1 MPDWTTFTAFAAV
14 TALLVLLLARASQ
27 SMLVETTAPDRPKDP
42 QRIEQSGDEG
52 ALTNDGNELIDD
64 GSELIDDGSELTDRG
79 SEQPEAAGA
88 TTAPAD
94 PSRASTEPELST
106 TALLA
111 NVAVSQGA
119 FLLLIGLAAWL
130 FAIPAWAFGVSE
142 ATVGVEFVALGVVAG
157 VVLYV
162 GNETAAAIGK
172 RHGFTGS
179 EELRRRLAPDT
190 VTGWMALLFV
200 VLPLIAVF
208 EEVLFRGALIG
219 VAAAGFNVSPWVLA
233 VASSI
238 VFGFGHGAQGRLG
251 IVVTG
256 VLGFLLAALFIVTG
270 SLLLVIVA
278 HYVINAL
285 EFLVHE
291 ALGWEPFGEEP
302 ATSAGSKPS

>member
-14 TALLVLLLARASQ
+14 TTVLVLLLARASQ
-27 SMLVETTAPDRPKDP
+27 SMLARTDQPTSTKP
-42 QRIEQSGDEG
+42 
-52 ALTNDGNELIDD
+52 
-64 GSELIDDGSELTDRG
+64 ELTT
-79 SEQPEAAGA
+79 SA
-88 TTAPAD
+88 
-94 PSRASTEPELST
+94 EPELTTTAEPELTT

-119 FLLLIGLAAWL
+119 FLLLIGLGAWL
-130 FAIPAWAFGVSE
+130 FGIPAWAFGVDE
-142 ATVGVEFVALGVVAG
+142 ATVGVDLVGLGLAAG
-157 VVLYV
+157 VLLYL
-162 GNETAAAIGK
+162 GNEAAAAIGK

-190 VTGWMALLFV
+190 VVGWFALLFV

-219 VAAAGFNVSPWVLA
+219 VAAAGFDVSPGLLA
-233 VASSI
+233 VVSS
-238 VFGFGHGAQGRLG
+238 VAFGFGHGAQGKLG

-256 VLGFLLAALFIVTG
+256 VLGFLLAALFIASG

-278 HYVINAL
+278 HYVVNVL

-291 ALGWEPFGEEP
+291 SLGWEPFDGDP
-302 ATSAGSKPS
+302 RLDARSSAS

>member
-14 TALLVLLLARASQ
+14 TTVLVLLLARASQ
-27 SMLVETTAPDRPKDP
+27 SMLARTDQPESQTDADD
-42 QRIEQSGDEG
+42 SGQPG
-52 ALTNDGNELIDD
+52 NDG
-64 GSELIDDGSELTDRG
+64 R
-79 SEQPEAAGA
+79 AA
-88 TTAPAD
+88 APGD
-94 PSRASTEPELST
+94 VPASTESATTSAESTMTTAEPELTT

-119 FLLLIGLAAWL
+119 FLLLIGLGAWL
-130 FAIPAWAFGVSE
+130 FGVPAWAFGVDE
-142 ATVGVEFVALGVVAG
+142 ATVGVDLVGLGLVAG
-157 VVLYV
+157 VLLYL
-162 GNETAAAIGK
+162 GNEAAAAIGK

-190 VTGWMALLFV
+190 VVGWFALLFV

-219 VAAAGFNVSPWVLA
+219 VAAAGFDVSPWLLA
-233 VASSI
+233 VVSS
-238 VFGFGHGAQGRLG
+238 VAFGFGHGAQGKLG

-256 VLGFLLAALFIVTG
+256 VLGFLLAALFIASG

-278 HYVINAL
+278 HYVVNVL

-291 ALGWEPFGEEP
+291 ALGWEPFDGDP
-302 ATSAGSKPS
+302 RPDARPNAS

>member
-14 TALLVLLLARASQ
+14 TAVLVLVLARASQ
-27 SMLVETTAPDRPKDP
+27 SMLVRTEESDRSNGLDD
-42 QRIEQSGDEG
+42 REFDEREV
-52 ALTNDGNELIDD
+52 DEREVDEREVDEREIDD
-64 GSELIDDGSELTDRG
+64 H
-79 SEQPEAAGA
+79 EQPEGDGGTVASGGRSV
-88 TTAPAD
+88 
-94 PSRASTEPELST
+94 PSTGPELTT

-119 FLLLIGLAAWL
+119 FLLLIALAAWL
-130 FAIPAWAFGVSE
+130 LGIPAWAFGVSE
-142 ATVGVEFVALGVVAG
+142 ATVGVDFVALGVVAG

-162 GNETAAAIGK
+162 GNEAAAAIGK

-190 VTGWMALLFV
+190 VSGWVALLFV

-208 EEVLFRGALIG
+208 EELLFRGALIG
-219 VAAAGFNVSPWVLA
+219 VAAAGFDVSPWLLA
-233 VASSI
+233 VVSSI
-238 VFGFGHGAQGRLG
+238 AFGFGHGAQGRLG

-256 VLGFLLAALFIVTG
+256 VLGFLLAVLFIVSG

-291 ALGWEPFGEEP
+291 ALGWEPFGGEP
-302 ATSAGSKPS
+302 RSGTRSKAN